1 MPSRPWEATSSRS
14 TAWRPRLRRRWK
26 SRTAATREIARSI
39 SESAS
44 AAKEVSAKIANVSRD
59 AASVN
64 ERAAEVRQAIAGMAA
79 NLESLRSVVV
89 RTVRDSTAAA

>member
-1 MPSRPWEATSSRS
+1 MTGVQTCALPIW
-14 TAWRPRLRRRWK
+14 
-26 SRTAATREIARSI
+26 
-39 SESAS
+39 
-44 AAKEVSAKIANVSRD
+44 D
-59 AASVN
+59 AGSVN